1 MNLKNRVKTY
11 AFWVALSSAVVVLV
25 QSIGKLFGF
34 EIESSTIENV
44 IMSICGV
51 LIVLGIVTNSTDP
64 KTGDAV
70 DYDKSQDEISE
81 SFGDEPHD
89 DTLDGDTTN
98 SEKPTNHNCDVDT
111 SLKHHDE
118 NNDAKK

>member
-25 QSIGKLFGF
+25 QSLGKLFGF

-51 LIVLGIVTNSTDP
+51 LIVLGIVTNSTDS
-64 KTGDAV
+64 KTDDGV
-70 DYDKSQDEISE
+70 DYDKTQDEISD
-81 SFGDEPHD
+81 SLSDENHD
-89 DTLDGDTTN
+89 DA
-98 SEKPTNHNCDVDT
+98 SAAT
-111 SLKHHDE
+111 SLKQHDE
-118 NNDAKK
+118 NNDTKK

>member
-25 QSIGKLFGF
+25 QSLGKLFGF

-51 LIVLGIVTNSTDP
+51 LIVLGIVTNSTDS
-64 KTGDAV
+64 KTDDGV
-70 DYDKSQDEISE
+70 NYDKAQDEISD
-81 SFGDEPHD
+81 SLSDENHD
-89 DTLDGDTTN
+89 DA
-98 SEKPTNHNCDVDT
+98 SVAT
-111 SLKHHDE
+111 SLKQHDE
-118 NNDAKK
+118 NNDTKK

>member
-1 MNLKNRVKTY
+1 MNLKNRIKTY

-51 LIVLGIVTNSTDP
+51 LIVLGIVTNSTDSQ
-64 KTGDAV
+64 
-70 DYDKSQDEISE
+70 KSS
-81 SFGDEPHD
+81 D
-89 DTLDGDTTN
+89 DTFADND
-98 SEKPTNHNCDVDT
+98 S
-111 SLKHHDE
+111 
-118 NNDAKK
+118 NNDQCQNDNNTPDDNNNN

>member
-25 QSIGKLFGF
+25 QSLGKLFGF

-51 LIVLGIVTNSTDP
+51 LIVLGIVTNSTDS
-64 KTGDAV
+64 KTDDGV
-70 DYDKSQDEISE
+70 DYDKTQDEISDSLSGE
-81 SFGDEPHD
+81 NHD
-89 DTLDGDTTN
+89 DA
-98 SEKPTNHNCDVDT
+98 SVAT
-111 SLKHHDE
+111 SLKQHDE
-118 NNDAKK
+118 NNDTKK